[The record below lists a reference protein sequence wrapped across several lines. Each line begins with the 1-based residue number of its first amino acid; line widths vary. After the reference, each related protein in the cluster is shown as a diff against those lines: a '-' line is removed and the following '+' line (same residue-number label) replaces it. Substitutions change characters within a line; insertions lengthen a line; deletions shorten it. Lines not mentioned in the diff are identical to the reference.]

1 MCTVINIQCVLKES
15 HVETISF
22 ADEEVKQNNV
32 AKLKERKVKSMGW
45 REESLKEEKRKWE
58 RELREGEEKETW
70 RRE

>member
-1 MCTVINIQCVLKES
+1 MMCTVINIQCVLKES

-45 REESLKEEKRKWE
+45 REESLKEEKRK
-58 RELREGEEKETW
+58 
-70 RRE
+70 